1 LPGGYLA
8 RGSIAARSAQ
18 IEREIG
24 RVEAS
29 RSWRSRS
36 DQRRWLA
43 EGNRCD
49 ECSDWEIFR
58 SDFQWVSPVGEKG
71 RLELDWTAGSVLL
84 GTAEVIQARATANW
98 IGMILLEVTKWP
110 FVFCCFFCARTAFF
124 FYFDF
129 LINI

>member
-29 RSWRSRS
+29 RSRS

-110 FVFCCFFCARTAFF
+110 FVFCFFCARTAFF
-124 FYFDF
+124 SI
-129 LINI
+129 LIF